1 MRTCLIQIGMQ
12 IIQSYGI
19 SSSHVKMWE
28 LGHKEGWMRK
38 NWCFQIVVQKT
49 LESPLDCKDI
59 KPVNPKGNQSWIFT
73 ERLMLKL
80 KLQYIG
86 HLIWRTPLTGKEPDA
101 GKDWGQEE
109 KGTTEDEMVG
119 WHHWPDDM
127 SLSKLWEI
135 VEDREVWCAA
145 VHGVTKS

>member
-1 MRTCLIQIGMQ
+1 
-12 IIQSYGI
+12 
-19 SSSHVKMWE
+19 MWE
-28 LGHKEGWMRK
+28 LGHKEGWVRK

-80 KLQYIG
+80 KLQYVD

-109 KGTTEDEMVG
+109 KGTKEDEMVG
-119 WHHWPDDM
+119 WHHRPDDM

-145 VHGVTKS
+145 VHGVTKSQIRPSHWITKYRLYSPF